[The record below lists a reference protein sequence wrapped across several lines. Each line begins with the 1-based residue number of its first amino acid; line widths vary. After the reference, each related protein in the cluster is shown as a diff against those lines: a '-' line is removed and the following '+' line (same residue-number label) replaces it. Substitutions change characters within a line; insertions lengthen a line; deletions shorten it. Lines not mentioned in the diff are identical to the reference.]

1 LQDNRL
7 LDVLNGNAPGVKQ
20 EQGNYLEMT
29 DVVTQRAFDGIKM
42 SRSTYVKRSSIH
54 LAATMSFDM
63 GRGLGA
69 KTGTRLYPFVA
80 KTPAMVKLETLF
92 YDVSGNVY
100 LTPGQEAWQILENG
114 SNFLPLTH
122 VEITSLTSGTQW
134 TVPFV
139 AVNKEQII
147 SMIDESAPYNT

>member
-1 LQDNRL
+1 
-7 LDVLNGNAPGVKQ
+7 
-20 EQGNYLEMT
+20 
-29 DVVTQRAFDGIKM
+29 
-42 SRSTYVKRSSIH
+42 
-54 LAATMSFDM
+54 
-63 GRGLGA
+63 
-69 KTGTRLYPFVA
+69 
-80 KTPAMVKLETLF
+80 MVKLETLS